1 MLTKSEL
8 KSLWTKTNFTPLKRL
23 GQNFLI
29 DKNIRNKIV
38 SSLDINPKDVVLEIG
53 PGFGELTTSL
63 AGKAKKVIAVE
74 KDKKI
79 VRILKE
85 KYSLPNNID
94 VIESDFLDI
103 DIKKIAS
110 GKKVIIYGNLPYYIT
125 SPVLEKIF
133 KSIDY
138 VKAAYLVIQK
148 EVADRIVAK
157 PGTRDI
163 GRISLFAQYH
173 SDPEKIF
180 SIKKDSFFPVPKVES
195 ALLRL
200 NVLDKKRV
208 DVENESFLFKIIKIC
223 YTQRRKIILNSLTK
237 LGIKKENLSR
247 LLGDACINPQSR
259 PEELSL
265 EDFARITKVL
275 S

>member
-8 KSLWTKTNFTPLKRL
+8 KSLWTKTGFTPLKRL

-29 DKNIRNKIV
+29 DKNIKDKIV
-38 SSLDINPKDVVLEIG
+38 NSLDINSKDVVLEIG

-63 AGKAKKVIAVE
+63 ADKAKKVIAIE

-79 VRILKE
+79 VKILKE
-85 KYSLPNNID
+85 KSFLPNNVD
-94 VIESDFLDI
+94 VIESDFLDA
-103 DIKKIAS
+103 DIKKIFS
-110 GKKVIIYGNLPYYIT
+110 RRKIVIYGNLPYNIT

-133 KSIDY
+133 KNIDY
-138 VKAAYLVIQK
+138 VKDIYLVIQK

-157 PGTRDI
+157 PGTKEI
-163 GRISLFAQYH
+163 GRISLFAQYY
-173 SDPEKIF
+173 SEPKKIF
-180 SIKKDSFFPVPKVES
+180 TIKKDSFFPVPKVES
-195 ALLRL
+195 VLLRL

-208 DVENESFLFKIIKIC
+208 DVKDELFLFRIIKLC
-223 YTQRRKIILNSLTK
+223 YAQRRKIILNSLTK
-237 LGIKKENLSR
+237 LGMEKEDLSR
-247 LLGDACINPQSR
+247 LLGDARVNPQSR